1 MTPTC
6 SIDQVLI
13 AAPSLWIGGPLGR
26 EGDMIS
32 ALASPIPLVLTLPAL
47 NTMLGMA
54 VERARPM
61 DLVITRLKGVS
72 ALAVQC

>member
-1 MTPTC
+1 
-6 SIDQVLI
+6 
-13 AAPSLWIGGPLGR
+13 
-26 EGDMIS
+26 MIS

-72 ALAVQC
+72 ALAVQCW